1 MFSVCIPTYERYD
14 NFLSKILESY
24 ISNHLIDEI
33 IITDDSGNDIEKIK
47 KSFNSEKL
55 RLFKNEKRLG
65 IFFNKLECCKY
76 AKNEWIALLDSD
88 NFADKDY
95 FERAENYIK
104 CNSLTDSCILA
115 PSFAKPNFDYRFLND
130 KIIKKDNLKD
140 FLNKNNLFET
150 FLNTCNYVLNKNLIE
165 NIIINEPESKLY
177 QSPADSLLFLILY
190 FEQRELEI
198 HVLKDM
204 HYDHRVHDD
213 SSYIKTCN
221 LYQKEINEINNRLKT
236 LIT

>member
-1 MFSVCIPTYERYD
+1 MFSICIPTYERYD
-14 NFLSKILESY
+14 NFLCKILEKY
-24 ISNHLIDEI
+24 IINDLVDEI

-76 AKNEWIALLDSD
+76 AKNDWIALLDSD

-95 FERAENYIK
+95 FQRAENYIK
-104 CNSLTDSCILA
+104 SNTLTDSCILA

-130 KIIKKDNLKD
+130 QIIKKDNLKD
-140 FLNKNNLFET
+140 FLNNNNLFET
-150 FLNTCNYVLNKNLIE
+150 FLNTCNYVLNKSLVEKLIV
-165 NIIINEPESKLY
+165 NEPESKIY
-177 QSPADSLLFLILY
+177 ESPTDSLLFLILY

-198 HVLKDM
+198 HVLRDM
-204 HYDHRVHDD
+204 HYDHKVHDD
-213 SSYIKTCN
+213 STFLKTYN
-221 LYQKEINEINNRLKT
+221 LYKNEINQINARLKI
-236 LIT
+236 LIS